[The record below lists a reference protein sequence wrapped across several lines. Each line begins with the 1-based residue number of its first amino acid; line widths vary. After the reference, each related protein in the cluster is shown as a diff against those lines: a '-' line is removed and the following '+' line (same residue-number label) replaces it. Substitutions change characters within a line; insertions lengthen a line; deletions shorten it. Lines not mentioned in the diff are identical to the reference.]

1 MPLGRRPRPFSRP
14 DWFFEI
20 KWDGFRSLVRIEHGE
35 SKLISRNG
43 NEFKS
48 LSALNDAIATE
59 IRPISRAGWR
69 DRLSRCREYSQWVG
83 REELR
88 LGEQPILNLRTLH
101 WRTAFRIVVNHGVDP
116 VAHGIAAHQPSIAG
130 LQQFGR
136 RSHVSHLRIRF
147 ESLSDLLC

>member
-48 LSALNDAIATE
+48 FSALNDAIATE

-69 DRLSRCREYSQWVG
+69 DRLSRYREYSQWVG

-88 LGEQPILNLRTLH
+88 LGEEPILSLCEFYGRG
-101 WRTAFRIVVNHGVDP
+101 AFLVVV
-116 VAHGIAAHQPSIAG
+116 
-130 LQQFGR
+130 
-136 RSHVSHLRIRF
+136 SHVGP
-147 ESLSDLLC
+147 EC

>member
-48 LSALNDAIATE
+48 FSALKRCHCNRNQTDQDGE
-59 IRPISRAGWR
+59 IVCLDVENIRSG
-69 DRLSRCREYSQWVG
+69 LGG
-83 REELR
+83 RSC
-88 LGEQPILNLRTLH
+88 
-101 WRTAFRIVVNHGVDP
+101 D
-116 VAHGIAAHQPSIAG
+116 
-130 LQQFGR
+130 
-136 RSHVSHLRIRF
+136 
-147 ESLSDLLC
+147 

>member
-1 MPLGRRPRPFSRP
+1 VGR
-14 DWFFEI
+14 
-20 KWDGFRSLVRIEHGE
+20 FRSLVRIEHAE

-48 LSALNDAIATE
+48 FSALNDAIATK

-88 LGEQPILNLRTLH
+88 LRAEAEQRLRVQTFLFRDGVAYHQDQKFLNTNNPTLFQELRALTH
-101 WRTAFRIVVNHGVDP
+101 PERAVGVPD
-116 VAHGIAAHQPSIAG
+116 GI
-130 LQQFGR
+130 
-136 RSHVSHLRIRF
+136 
-147 ESLSDLLC
+147 